1 MPIHG
6 AAMSL
11 MLKKGHDRRREDEL
25 WKAFTDAD
33 VNGDGYLSV
42 EEYVRVFHNHGI
54 TISREEVCGDDSAQL
69 DTVVLL
75 EDKKIS
81 LEFD

>member
-33 VNGDGYLSV
+33 KNGDGYLSV
-42 EEYVRVFHNHGI
+42 EEYIGVFQSHGI
-54 TISREEVCGDDSAQL
+54 AISQEEVNTQA
-69 DTVVLL
+69 
-75 EDKKIS
+75 
-81 LEFD
+81 F